1 MTTSK
6 FEPYKV
12 EHLFLLVGENPLP
25 NYVAAKLLLHQ
36 GGTAYLVHTTDTF
49 DEAKRLKT
57 SFDNEPEPENKFSV
71 KFLPLNQYESD
82 AYYIQKEINAKL
94 KTINNEKIGL
104 NYTGGTKAM
113 SAHSY
118 RTLFY
123 EEIQDTQNT
132 THKIYRRRNGIIFSY
147 LDARKLEICIDK
159 EDNERERLKVTPDTL
174 ELKLETLFQLHGL
187 RLQKRPTK
195 ETQLLDLAEEL
206 VKVFADKAKET
217 QWFDWYHDIFCKEAR
232 KDNRKWKSQTD
243 LAKLFISLDK
253 LHPQIVEE
261 FRKVQLLNSDNKLA
275 LVEAKNIG
283 FFTKLEDFCRFLD
296 GIWLEHY
303 TLQQIKNI
311 TNSQSI
317 KQYGLDFQI
326 PLEGT
331 KDGFQ
336 FDVAFTRGYQ
346 LFAIS
351 CTTASDEKERNLCKS
366 KLFEAYLRARQM
378 GGDEARVALVCCA
391 DNPDS
396 LKAEIANT
404 LSSKKIAVFGR
415 ADLLDLSSK
424 IVNWI
429 NEIDKEAK

>member
-1 MTTSK
+1 MNTSK

-57 SFDNEPEPENKFSV
+57 SFDNEPENKFSV

-94 KTINNEKIGL
+94 KTINNGKIGL

-195 ETQLLDLAEEL
+195 ETQLLELAEEL
-206 VKVFADKAKET
+206 VKVFADKAKEK
-217 QWFDWYHDIFCKEAR
+217 QWFDWYEKIFCEQAR
-232 KDNRKWKSQTD
+232 KKNKNRDWKSPTELSKLLLPLDQLP
-243 LAKLFISLDK
+243 LAIIEVFG
-253 LHPQIVEE
+253 E
-261 FRKVQLLNSDNKLA
+261 VQLLTSKNQLA
-275 LVEAKNIG
+275 LAQVTNLNI
-283 FFTKLEDFCRFLD
+283 FSKIEKFCEWLD

-303 TLQQIKNI
+303 TLQQVKNI
-311 TNSQSI
+311 ANSQSL
-317 KQYGLDFQI
+317 KDYGFDFEGI
-326 PLEGT
+326 PNQS
-331 KDGFQ
+331 KDKFQ

-351 CTTASDEKERNLCKS
+351 CTTARKKDICKG

-378 GGDEARVALVCCA
+378 GGDEARVALICCS
-391 DNPDS
+391 DEPDT
-396 LKAEIANT
+396 LKSEIANT

-429 NEIDKEAK
+429 SENDKEAK